1 MNPPGNF
8 QTGSVGKPLPG
19 QEVRLSE
26 DGEVLVRS
34 STLHAVDGL
43 EVQSL
48 TPDGFF
54 PTGDLG
60 RFDEAGYLYLVGRRA
75 EIIKTA
81 NGRKVALPALE
92 AHFAS
97 APGVDRVV
105 IFGHGRPCLVAL
117 VSFVPG
123 ESPDSNQLANLI
135 EERNALLPR
144 HERLAG
150 VLVLAKALSPAAGE
164 LTANLKLRRGE
175 IEKKHETAIEEL
187 FRELSLKRKEGAV
200 LVRTESLA
208 VQSEQVPSPPTSRKG
223 KWNQ

>member
-1 MNPPGNF
+1 
-8 QTGSVGKPLPG
+8 
-19 QEVRLSE
+19 
-26 DGEVLVRS
+26 
-34 STLHAVDGL
+34 VDGL